1 MLFVNVGSGISHT
14 MVVAGRPLVG
24 AHGNAIITGAP
35 PVERWSSGLALAHAA
50 GASRAEQ
57 VLGDPRHA
65 GLVADAAARL
75 GQTLAT
81 LVNALDPALVVM
93 AGGLGSIQIYREMV
107 AEAARRLV
115 YAEETRNV
123 QIVPA
128 AKGADGPLI
137 GAALVAAD
145 A

>member
-14 MVVAGRPLVG
+14 LVVAGRPLVG

-35 PVERWSSGLALAHAA
+35 PVEGWSSGLALARAA
-50 GASRAEQ
+50 GAGRAEQ
-57 VLGDPRHA
+57 VLGDPAHA

-81 LVNALDPALVVM
+81 LINALDPALVVL
-93 AGGLGSIQIYREMV
+93 AGGLGSVASYREMV
-107 AEAARRLV
+107 AEAARPLL

-123 QIVPA
+123 EIVPA
-128 AKGADGPLI
+128 ATGADGPLI
-137 GAALVAAD
+137 GAALVAAG